1 MSSQNSKTF
10 QLNSKQLLEVGCGVG
25 NFVFPLV
32 KETSD
37 DTFFQVCDFSP
48 RAIDFVKVGDEGGS
62 LMMLFMIHSS

>member
-1 MSSQNSKTF
+1 MSWMNINIVYMSIQHSISF

-48 RAIDFVKVGDEGGS
+48 RAIDFVKVGYE
-62 LMMLFMIHSS
+62 